1 VVEPKDRIEDH
12 DDVPEYRDPE
22 AIGTTELSHPLGTLH
37 LLGDDPFMRT
47 QAFNLSL
54 VDHFIMRLELELQR
68 RRFDE
73 EKVPVVDTAFL
84 SAQTQMW
91 IFAVYELLRT
101 WRARAK
107 DVVKLA
113 KNGGLTLKA
122 EALGRKLPFEH
133 PAREMRAEQLRR
145 IINSPSVVESITLD
159 LRRTHILYV
168 QLEQVRIALA
178 KHEISGK
185 PKAVPHAPGL
195 VMFDRW
201 NGSIEY
207 ELGYEGVI
215 LGTLSRRDIA
225 ECLWAL
231 SDASNLPSEE
241 ELASFDAFMKGPP
254 ADLWDQLHDDADGN
268 KP

>member
-1 VVEPKDRIEDH
+1 MEPEDRIEDH

-22 AIGTTELSHPLGTLH
+22 AIGTTELSHSLGTLH
-37 LLGDDPFMRT
+37 LLGDDPFMRM

-54 VDHFIMRLELELQR
+54 VDHFIMRLELELHR
-68 RRFDE
+68 RRFDK
-73 EKVPVVDTAFL
+73 EKVPVMETAFL

-101 WRARAK
+101 WQAQAK

-113 KNGGLTLKA
+113 KSGGLTMKA
-122 EALGRKLPFEH
+122 EALGRKLPFAH

-145 IINSPSVVESITLD
+145 IIKTPTTVESIALD

-168 QLEQVRIALA
+168 QLEHVRVALA
-178 KHEISGK
+178 KHQISGK

-195 VMFDRW
+195 VMFNRW
-201 NGSIEY
+201 SGSIEY

-225 ECLWAL
+225 ESLRAL
-231 SDASNLPSEE
+231 SNASSPPS
-241 ELASFDAFMKGPP
+241 
-254 ADLWDQLHDDADGN
+254 DG
-268 KP
+268 